1 MEGSK
6 CPRHE
11 VPPVV
16 RCFCPNRLAED
27 LETSAYERLLTG
39 ELRQVRQ
46 PGRLSGSEFGGM
58 VSAVARELAEPTNEL
73 VPTGGR
79 S

>member
-6 CPRHE
+6 CPRHQ

-27 LETSAYERLLTG
+27 LETSAYERLLA
-39 ELRQVRQ
+39 EEFRLERQ
-46 PGRLSGSEFGGM
+46 PGRMRGSEFGDM
-58 VSAVARELAEPTNEL
+58 VSAVAQELAEPTNEL